1 MANNQQG
8 KGFLN
13 SKFFSSRIK
22 SANVKLFPEAALG
35 YLLGPIMALISN
47 AIINS
52 YLLRYYTDVMG
63 LGSDDW
69 AGSSLFLV
77 LLQVLSAVIIVIG
90 NIVVGKLMDKVKTKN
105 GKARPLLIA
114 SLPLIALAIFVLF
127 FAPFPWKEGA
137 LGGLILDETAAM
149 WSMIIMAVGYN
160 LYYAICYPFYYTSHS
175 ALVNLSSRNSN
186 HRGLLATVS
195 NGSVVAAAG
204 LAGMAV
210 PFFLNMLF
218 VPETMK
224 FEVKNDAGEVINT
237 IVEKFNQDTF
247 NQGGWAIN
255 SYDKM
260 ASYGNWRIFMIV
272 LIVTLLIGVVLEFLF
287 TRERITEEEFTRGET
302 KTEAKKI
309 PMSKQIAVCLRDKY
323 WWMVMVFFLL
333 YQLGGMMKNN
343 SATYF
348 STAWFGDSS
357 MAGLISII
365 GAIPTAAGMVI
376 VGIFATKF
384 GKANTIKV
392 GAFLAAAFG
401 ALSFLMYLVPSDA
414 YGAISIASFV
424 LKACG
429 TVPAMYV
436 SLALLADVLDHQEAL
451 YGFRT
456 DGFSMAVYGSIMIA
470 MTGIAN
476 GIIGGFVNA
485 AGYNSK
491 EIGLGPS
498 GAPVQNATIWLF
510 FGGEAICYLV
520 IGLIFFFMNVE
531 KFTNLDHNAIEEDQ
545 KAIALA
551 AGIEYV
557 SAADRLAAEQ
567 AQAEAEAEEYRK
579 IEFKAYCE
587 KKGLN
592 YEKEEAAFETD
603 RAEKKANADMKASQK
618 EAAKKAKLAA
628 KEAAMTEEQKAA
640 AAKKAE
646 KKAEEDAKLAAEYE
660 KMRAA
665 AKASPLH
672 I

>member
-90 NIVVGKLMDKVKTKN
+90 NLVVGKLMDKVKTKN

-114 SLPLIALAIFVLF
+114 SLPLIALAIFSLF
-127 FAPFPWKEGA
+127 FAPFPWKENT
-137 LGGLILDETAAM
+137 LGILTLDEGTAL

-218 VPETMK
+218 VPATMK
-224 FEVKNDAGEVINT
+224 KGDVILPYSQ
-237 IVEKFNQDTF
+237 EAFAE
-247 NQGGWAIN
+247 GGWAIN

-260 ASYGNWRIFMIV
+260 ASYNNWKIFMIV
-272 LIVTLLIGVVLEFLF
+272 LIVTLVIGIVIEFLF

-302 KTEAKKI
+302 KTETKKV
-309 PMSKQIAVCLRDKY
+309 PMSKQIAVCLSDKY

-365 GAIPTAAGMVI
+365 GAIPTAIGMVV

-401 ALSFLMYLVPSDA
+401 ALSFVMYLVPSDA
-414 YGAISIASFV
+414 YGVISIASFV

-476 GIIGGFVNA
+476 GIIGGLVNA
-485 AGYNSK
+485 AGYQTSVSS
-491 EIGLGPS
+491 P
-498 GAPVQNATIWLF
+498 AVQNVTIWAF

-531 KFTNLDHNAIEEDQ
+531 KFSNLDHKAIEEDQ

-587 KKGLN
+587 KKGLDF
-592 YEKEEAAFETD
+592 EKEEAAFETD

-628 KEAAMTEEQKAA
+628 KEAALTEEQKAA
-640 AAKKAE
+640 LAKKAE
-646 KKAEEDAKLAAEYE
+646 KKAAEDAALAAEYE

>member
-137 LGGLILDETAAM
+137 IPGVLVLDESAAL
-149 WSMIIMAVGYN
+149 WAMIVMAVGYN

-218 VPETMK
+218 VPATMTKGEGTIPVPYNAET
-224 FEVKNDAGEVINT
+224 FAE
-237 IVEKFNQDTF
+237 
-247 NQGGWAIN
+247 GGWAIN
-255 SYDKM
+255 TYDKM
-260 ASYGNWRIFMIV
+260 ASYNNWKIFMIV
-272 LIVTLLIGVVLEFLF
+272 LIVTLVIGVVLEFLF
-287 TRERITEEEFTRGET
+287 TRERITEEEFTRGDT
-302 KTEAKKI
+302 KTETKKI
-309 PMSKQIAVCLRDKY
+309 PMSKQIAVCLHDKY

-376 VGIFATKF
+376 VGIFATKY

-414 YGAISIASFV
+414 YGAVAIASFV

-476 GIIGGFVNA
+476 GIIGGLVNA
-485 AGYNSK
+485 AGYQTSA
-491 EIGLGPS
+491 S
-498 GAPVQNATIWLF
+498 SAAVQNATIWSF
-510 FGGEAICYLV
+510 FGGETICYLV

-531 KFTNLDHNAIEEDQ
+531 KFSNLDHKAIEEDQ

-567 AQAEAEAEEYRK
+567 AEAEAEAEEYRK

-587 KKGLN
+587 KKGLD

-646 KKAEEDAKLAAEYE
+646 KKAEEEAKLAAEYE

>member
-90 NIVVGKLMDKVKTKN
+90 NLVVGKLMDKVKTKN

-114 SLPLIALAIFVLF
+114 SLPLIALAIFSLF
-127 FAPFPWKEGA
+127 FAPFPWKENA
-137 LGGLILDETAAM
+137 LGILTLDEGTAL

-218 VPETMK
+218 VPATMK
-224 FEVKNDAGEVINT
+224 KGDVILPYSQ
-237 IVEKFNQDTF
+237 EAFAE
-247 NQGGWAIN
+247 GGWAIN

-260 ASYGNWRIFMIV
+260 ASYNNWKIFMIV
-272 LIVTLLIGVVLEFLF
+272 LIVTLVIGIVIEFLF
-287 TRERITEEEFTRGET
+287 TRERITEEEFARGET
-302 KTEAKKI
+302 KTETKKI

-365 GAIPTAAGMVI
+365 GAIPTAIGMVV

-401 ALSFLMYLVPSDA
+401 ALSFVMYLVPSDA
-414 YGAISIASFV
+414 YGVISIASFV

-476 GIIGGFVNA
+476 GIIGGLVNA
-485 AGYNSK
+485 AGYQTSVSS
-491 EIGLGPS
+491 P
-498 GAPVQNATIWLF
+498 AVQNVTIWAF

-531 KFTNLDHNAIEEDQ
+531 KFSNLDHKAIEEDQ

-567 AQAEAEAEEYRK
+567 AEAEAEAEEYRK

-587 KKGLN
+587 KKGLD

-618 EAAKKAKLAA
+618 EATRKAKLAA
-628 KEAAMTEEQKAA
+628 KEAALTEEQKAA
-640 AAKKAE
+640 LAKKAE
-646 KKAEEDAKLAAEYE
+646 KKAAEDAALAAEYE

>member
-90 NIVVGKLMDKVKTKN
+90 NLVVGKLMDKVKTKN

-114 SLPLIALAIFVLF
+114 SLPLIALAIFSLF
-127 FAPFPWKEGA
+127 FAPFPWKENT
-137 LGGLILDETAAM
+137 LGILTLDEGTAL

-218 VPETMK
+218 VPATMK
-224 FEVKNDAGEVINT
+224 KGDVILPYSQ
-237 IVEKFNQDTF
+237 EAFAE
-247 NQGGWAIN
+247 GGWAIN

-260 ASYGNWRIFMIV
+260 ASYNNWKIFMIV
-272 LIVTLLIGVVLEFLF
+272 LIVTLVIGIVIEFLF

-302 KTEAKKI
+302 KTETKKV
-309 PMSKQIAVCLRDKY
+309 PMSKQIAVCLSDKY

-365 GAIPTAAGMVI
+365 GAIPTAIGMVV

-401 ALSFLMYLVPSDA
+401 ALSFVMYLVPSDA
-414 YGAISIASFV
+414 YGVISIASFV

-476 GIIGGFVNA
+476 GIIGGLVNA
-485 AGYNSK
+485 AGYQTSVSS
-491 EIGLGPS
+491 P
-498 GAPVQNATIWLF
+498 AVQNVTIWAF

-531 KFTNLDHNAIEEDQ
+531 KFSNLDHKAIEEDQ

-567 AQAEAEAEEYRK
+567 AEAEAEAEEYRK

-587 KKGLN
+587 KKGLDF
-592 YEKEEAAFETD
+592 EKEEAAFETD

-628 KEAAMTEEQKAA
+628 KEAALTEEQKAA
-640 AAKKAE
+640 LAKKAE
-646 KKAEEDAKLAAEYE
+646 KKAAEDAALAAEYE

>member
-90 NIVVGKLMDKVKTKN
+90 NLVVGKLMDKVKTKN

-114 SLPLIALAIFVLF
+114 SLPLIALAIFSLF
-127 FAPFPWKEGA
+127 FAPFPWKENT
-137 LGGLILDETAAM
+137 LGILTLDEGTAL

-218 VPETMK
+218 VPATMK
-224 FEVKNDAGEVINT
+224 KGDVILPYSQ
-237 IVEKFNQDTF
+237 EAFAE
-247 NQGGWAIN
+247 GGWAIN

-260 ASYGNWRIFMIV
+260 ASYNNWKIFMIV
-272 LIVTLLIGVVLEFLF
+272 LIVTLVIGIVIEFLF

-302 KTEAKKI
+302 KTETKKV
-309 PMSKQIAVCLRDKY
+309 PMSKQIAVCLSDKY
-323 WWMVMVFFLL
+323 WWMVMIFFLL

-365 GAIPTAAGMVI
+365 GAIPTAIGMVV
-376 VGIFATKF
+376 VGIFATKY

-401 ALSFLMYLVPSDA
+401 ALSFVMYLVPSDA
-414 YGAISIASFV
+414 YGVISIASFV

-476 GIIGGFVNA
+476 GIIGGLVNA
-485 AGYNSK
+485 AGYQTSVSS
-491 EIGLGPS
+491 P
-498 GAPVQNATIWLF
+498 AVQNVTIWAF

-531 KFTNLDHNAIEEDQ
+531 KFSNLDHKAIEEDQ
-545 KAIALA
+545 KAIAVA

-567 AQAEAEAEEYRK
+567 AEAEAEAEEYRK

-587 KKGLN
+587 KKGLD

-628 KEAAMTEEQKAA
+628 KEAALTEEQKAA
-640 AAKKAE
+640 RAKKAE
-646 KKAEEDAKLAAEYE
+646 KKAAEDAALAAEYE

>member
-90 NIVVGKLMDKVKTKN
+90 NLVVGKLMDKVKTKN

-114 SLPLIALAIFVLF
+114 SLPLIALAIFSLF
-127 FAPFPWKEGA
+127 FAPFPWKENT
-137 LGGLILDETAAM
+137 LGILTLDEGTAL

-218 VPETMK
+218 VPATMK
-224 FEVKNDAGEVINT
+224 KGDVILPYSQ
-237 IVEKFNQDTF
+237 EAFAE
-247 NQGGWAIN
+247 GGWAIN

-260 ASYGNWRIFMIV
+260 ASYNNWKIFMIV
-272 LIVTLLIGVVLEFLF
+272 LIVTLVIGIVIEFLF

-302 KTEAKKI
+302 KTETKKV
-309 PMSKQIAVCLRDKY
+309 PMSKQIAVCLSDKY

-365 GAIPTAAGMVI
+365 GAIPTAIGMVV

-401 ALSFLMYLVPSDA
+401 ALSFVMYLVPSDA
-414 YGAISIASFV
+414 YGVISIASFV

-476 GIIGGFVNA
+476 GIIGGLVNA
-485 AGYNSK
+485 AGYQTSVSS
-491 EIGLGPS
+491 P
-498 GAPVQNATIWLF
+498 AVQNVTIWAF

-531 KFTNLDHNAIEEDQ
+531 KFSNLDHKAIEEDQ
-545 KAIALA
+545 KAIAVA

-587 KKGLN
+587 KKGLDF
-592 YEKEEAAFETD
+592 EKEEAAFETD

-628 KEAAMTEEQKAA
+628 KEAALTEEQKAA
-640 AAKKAE
+640 LAKKAE
-646 KKAEEDAKLAAEYE
+646 KKAAEDAALAAEYE

>member
-90 NIVVGKLMDKVKTKN
+90 NLVVGKLMDKVKTKN

-114 SLPLIALAIFVLF
+114 SLPLIALAIFSLF
-127 FAPFPWKEGA
+127 FAPFPWKENA
-137 LGGLILDETAAM
+137 LGILTLDEGTAL
-149 WSMIIMAVGYN
+149 WSMIVMAVGYN

-218 VPETMK
+218 VPATMK
-224 FEVKNDAGEVINT
+224 KGDLILPYSQEAFAE
-237 IVEKFNQDTF
+237 
-247 NQGGWAIN
+247 GGWAIN

-260 ASYGNWRIFMIV
+260 ASYNNWKIFMIV
-272 LIVTLLIGVVLEFLF
+272 LIVTLVIGIVIEFLF

-302 KTEAKKI
+302 KTETKKV
-309 PMSKQIAVCLRDKY
+309 PMSKQIAVCLSDKY

-348 STAWFGDSS
+348 STAWFGSS
-357 MAGLISII
+357 DMAGFISMI

-376 VGIFATKF
+376 VGIFATKY

-401 ALSFLMYLVPSDA
+401 ALSFLMYLVPSEA
-414 YGAISIASFV
+414 YGAVAIASFV

-476 GIIGGFVNA
+476 GIIGGLVNA
-485 AGYNSK
+485 AGYQTSVSS
-491 EIGLGPS
+491 P
-498 GAPVQNATIWLF
+498 AVQNVTIWAF

-531 KFTNLDHNAIEEDQ
+531 KFSNLDHKAIEEDQ
-545 KAIALA
+545 KAIAVA

-567 AQAEAEAEEYRK
+567 AEAEAEAEEYRK

-587 KKGLN
+587 KKGLD

-628 KEAAMTEEQKAA
+628 KEAALTEEQKAA
-640 AAKKAE
+640 LAKKAE
-646 KKAEEDAKLAAEYE
+646 KKAAEDAALAAEYE

>member
-63 LGSDDW
+63 LGDDSW
-69 AGSSLFLV
+69 VGSSLFLV

-137 LGGLILDETAAM
+137 IPGTLKLDESTALWA
-149 WSMIIMAVGYN
+149 MIIMAVGYN

-210 PFFLNMLF
+210 PFFLNLLF
-218 VPETMK
+218 VPATMK
-224 FEVKNDAGEVINT
+224 KGDVILP
-237 IVEKFNQDTF
+237 FNQEAF
-247 NQGGWAIN
+247 AEGGWAIN
-255 SYDKM
+255 TYDKL
-260 ASYGNWRIFMIV
+260 ASYNNWKIFMIV
-272 LIVTLLIGVVLEFLF
+272 LIVTLVIGVVLEFLF
-287 TRERITEEEFTRGET
+287 TRERITEEEFTRGDT

-348 STAWFGDSS
+348 STAWFGSS
-357 MAGLISII
+357 DMAGFISMI

-376 VGIFATKF
+376 VGIFATKY

-401 ALSFLMYLVPSDA
+401 ALSFLMYLVPSEA
-414 YGAISIASFV
+414 YGAVAIASFV

-476 GIIGGFVNA
+476 GIIGGLVNA
-485 AGYNSK
+485 AGYQTSVSS
-491 EIGLGPS
+491 PD
-498 GAPVQNATIWLF
+498 VQNVTIWVF

-531 KFTNLDHNAIEEDQ
+531 KFTNLDHKAIEDDQ

-551 AGIEYV
+551 AGVEYV

-587 KKGLN
+587 KKGLD

-646 KKAEEDAKLAAEYE
+646 KKAKEEALIAAEYE

-665 AKASPLH
+665 AKASRFH

>member
-90 NIVVGKLMDKVKTKN
+90 NLVVGKLMDKVKTKN

-114 SLPLIALAIFVLF
+114 SLPLIGLAIFVLF

-137 LGGLILDETAAM
+137 IPGILVLDETAAL
-149 WSMIIMAVGYN
+149 WAMIVMAVGYN

-218 VPETMK
+218 VPATMVKEGVVLPYSQET
-224 FEVKNDAGEVINT
+224 FA
-237 IVEKFNQDTF
+237 
-247 NQGGWAIN
+247 QGGWAIN
-255 SYDKM
+255 TYDKM
-260 ASYGNWRIFMIV
+260 ASYNNWKIFMIV
-272 LIVTLLIGVVLEFLF
+272 LIVTLVIGVVLEFLF
-287 TRERITEEEFTRGET
+287 TRERITEEEFARGET
-302 KTEAKKI
+302 KTETKKI

-348 STAWFGDSS
+348 STAWFGSS
-357 MAGLISII
+357 DMAGLISII
-365 GAIPTAAGMVI
+365 GAIPTAAGMVV

-401 ALSFLMYLVPSDA
+401 ALSFLMYLVPADA
-414 YGAISIASFV
+414 YGIVSIASFV

-456 DGFSMAVYGSIMIA
+456 GGFSMAVYGSIMIA

-476 GIIGGFVNA
+476 GIIGGLVNA
-485 AGYNSK
+485 AGYQTSASS
-491 EIGLGPS
+491 P
-498 GAPVQNATIWLF
+498 AVQNATIWSF
-510 FGGEAICYLV
+510 FGGETICYLA

-531 KFTNLDHNAIEEDQ
+531 KFSNLDHKAIEEDQ
-545 KAIALA
+545 KALALA

-567 AQAEAEAEEYRK
+567 AEAEAEAEEYRK

-587 KKGLN
+587 KKGLDF
-592 YEKEEAAFETD
+592 EKEEAAFETD

-618 EAAKKAKLAA
+618 EATKKAKLAA

-640 AAKKAE
+640 RAAKEA

-660 KMRAA
+660 KIRAA
-665 AKASPLH
+665 AKASRLH

>member
-90 NIVVGKLMDKVKTKN
+90 NLVVGKLMDKVKTKN

-114 SLPLIALAIFVLF
+114 SLPLIALAIFSLF
-127 FAPFPWKEGA
+127 FAPFPWKENA
-137 LGGLILDETAAM
+137 LGILTLDEGTAL
-149 WSMIIMAVGYN
+149 WSMIVMAVGYN

-218 VPETMK
+218 VPATMVNK
-224 FEVKNDAGEVINT
+224 DGVLWNYDQELFAN
-237 IVEKFNQDTF
+237 
-247 NQGGWAIN
+247 GGWSIN

-260 ASYGNWRIFMIV
+260 ASYNNWKIFMIV
-272 LIVTLLIGVVLEFLF
+272 LIVTLVIGIVIEFLF

-302 KTEAKKI
+302 KTETKKV
-309 PMSKQIAVCLRDKY
+309 PMSKQIAVCLSDKY

-365 GAIPTAAGMVI
+365 GAIPTAIGMVV

-401 ALSFLMYLVPSDA
+401 ALSFVMYLVPSDA
-414 YGAISIASFV
+414 YGIISIASFV

-476 GIIGGFVNA
+476 GIIGGLVNA
-485 AGYNSK
+485 AGYQTSVSS
-491 EIGLGPS
+491 P
-498 GAPVQNATIWLF
+498 AVQNVTIWAF

-531 KFTNLDHNAIEEDQ
+531 KFSNLDHKAIEEDQ
-545 KAIALA
+545 KAIAVA

-567 AQAEAEAEEYRK
+567 AEAEAEAEEYRK

-587 KKGLN
+587 KKGLD

-628 KEAAMTEEQKAA
+628 KEAALTEEQKAA
-640 AAKKAE
+640 LAKKAE
-646 KKAEEDAKLAAEYE
+646 KKAAEDAALAAEYE

>member
-90 NIVVGKLMDKVKTKN
+90 NLVVGKLMDKVKTKN

-114 SLPLIALAIFVLF
+114 SLPLIALAIFSLF
-127 FAPFPWKEGA
+127 FAPFPWKENT
-137 LGGLILDETAAM
+137 LGILTLDEGTAL

-218 VPETMK
+218 VPATMK
-224 FEVKNDAGEVINT
+224 KGDIILPFSQEAFAE
-237 IVEKFNQDTF
+237 
-247 NQGGWAIN
+247 GGWAIN

-260 ASYGNWRIFMIV
+260 ASYNNWKIFMIV
-272 LIVTLLIGVVLEFLF
+272 LIVTLVIGIVIEFLF

-302 KTEAKKI
+302 KTETKKV
-309 PMSKQIAVCLRDKY
+309 PMSKQIAVCLSDKY

-365 GAIPTAAGMVI
+365 GAIPTAIGMVV

-401 ALSFLMYLVPSDA
+401 ALSFVMYLVPSDA
-414 YGAISIASFV
+414 YGVISIASFV

-476 GIIGGFVNA
+476 GIIGGLVNA
-485 AGYNSK
+485 AGYQTSVSS
-491 EIGLGPS
+491 P
-498 GAPVQNATIWLF
+498 AVQNVTIWAF

-531 KFTNLDHNAIEEDQ
+531 KFSNLDHKAIEEDQ
-545 KAIALA
+545 KAIALS

-567 AQAEAEAEEYRK
+567 AEAEAEAEEYRK

-587 KKGLN
+587 KKGLD

-618 EAAKKAKLAA
+618 EAARKAKLAA
-628 KEAAMTEEQKAA
+628 KEAALTEEQKAA
-640 AAKKAE
+640 LAKKAE
-646 KKAEEDAKLAAEYE
+646 KKAAEDAALAAEYE

>member
-90 NIVVGKLMDKVKTKN
+90 NLVVGKLMDKVKTKN

-127 FAPFPWKEGA
+127 FAPFPWEKDSITGIVA
-137 LGGLILDETAAM
+137 LNKDAAL
-149 WSMIIMAVGYN
+149 WSMIVMAVGYN

-218 VPETMK
+218 VPATMK
-224 FEVKNDAGEVINT
+224 KGEAI
-237 IVEKFNQDTF
+237 IPFNQETF
-247 NQGGWAIN
+247 AEGGWAIN
-255 SYDKM
+255 TYDKL
-260 ASYGNWRIFMIV
+260 ASYNNWKIFMIV
-272 LIVTLLIGVVLEFLF
+272 LIVTLVIGVVLEFLF
-287 TRERITEEEFTRGET
+287 TRERITEEEFTRGDT

-365 GAIPTAAGMVI
+365 GAIPTAIGMVV

-401 ALSFLMYLVPSDA
+401 ALSFVMYLVPSDA
-414 YGAISIASFV
+414 YGVISIASFV

-476 GIIGGFVNA
+476 GIIGGLVNA
-485 AGYNSK
+485 AGYQTSVSS
-491 EIGLGPS
+491 P
-498 GAPVQNATIWLF
+498 AVQNVTIWAF

-531 KFTNLDHNAIEEDQ
+531 KFSNLDHKAIEEDQ

-587 KKGLN
+587 KKGLDF
-592 YEKEEAAFETD
+592 EKEEAAFETD

-640 AAKKAE
+640 LAKKAE
-646 KKAEEDAKLAAEYE
+646 KKAAEDAALAAEYE

>member
-69 AGSSLFLV
+69 AGSSTFLV

-90 NIVVGKLMDKVKTKN
+90 NLVVGKLMDKVKTKN

-127 FAPFPWKEGA
+127 IAPFPWGD
-137 LGGLILDETAAM
+137 GGVLNKETAL
-149 WSMIIMAVGYN
+149 WSMIVMAVGYN

-204 LAGMAV
+204 LAGMVV

-218 VPETMK
+218 VPATMK
-224 FEVKNDAGEVINT
+224 QGKDGIPEIYNA
-237 IVEKFNQDTF
+237 EKFAKGGWMIDTF
-247 NQGGWAIN
+247 
-255 SYDKM
+255 DKF
-260 ASYGNWRIFMIV
+260 ASYSNWKIFMIV
-272 LIVTLLIGVVLEFLF
+272 LIVTLVIGVILEFLF
-287 TRERITEEEFTRGET
+287 TRERITEEEFARGET

-348 STAWFGDSS
+348 SNAWFGSS
-357 MAGLISII
+357 DMAGLISII
-365 GAIPTAAGMVI
+365 GAIPTAAGMVV

-401 ALSFLMYLVPSDA
+401 ALSFLMYLVPADA
-414 YGAISIASFV
+414 YGIVSIASFV

-476 GIIGGFVNA
+476 GIISALLAG
-485 AGYNSK
+485 AGYNPNN
-491 EIGLGPS
+491 IGGP
-498 GAPVQNATIWLF
+498 AIENATIWSF
-510 FGGEAICYLV
+510 FGGETICYLI

-531 KFTNLDHNAIEEDQ
+531 KFSNLDHKAIEEDQ

-567 AQAEAEAEEYRK
+567 AEAEAEAEEYRK

-587 KKGLN
+587 KKGLD

-603 RAEKKANADMKASQK
+603 RAEKKAAADMKASQK

-628 KEAAMTEEQKAA
+628 MEAAMTEEQKAA
-640 AAKKAE
+640 RAAKEA

>member
-90 NIVVGKLMDKVKTKN
+90 NLVVGKLMDKVKTKN

-127 FAPFPWKEGA
+127 FAPFPWKAGA
-137 LGGLILDETAAM
+137 IPGILVLDEGTAL

-218 VPETMK
+218 VPATMK
-224 FEVKNDAGEVINT
+224 KGDT
-237 IVEKFNQDTF
+237 ILPFNQEAF
-247 NQGGWAIN
+247 AEGGWAIN
-255 SYDKM
+255 TYDKL
-260 ASYGNWRIFMIV
+260 ASYNNWKIFMIV
-272 LIVTLLIGVVLEFLF
+272 LIVTLVIGVVLEFLF
-287 TRERITEEEFTRGET
+287 TRERITEEEFTRGDT

-348 STAWFGDSS
+348 STAWFGSS
-357 MAGLISII
+357 DMAGLISII
-365 GAIPTAAGMVI
+365 GAIPTAIGMVV

-401 ALSFLMYLVPSDA
+401 ALSFVMYLVPSDA
-414 YGAISIASFV
+414 YGVISIASFV

-476 GIIGGFVNA
+476 GIIGGLVNA
-485 AGYNSK
+485 AGYQTSVSS
-491 EIGLGPS
+491 P
-498 GAPVQNATIWLF
+498 AVQNVTIWAF

-531 KFTNLDHNAIEEDQ
+531 KFSNLDHKAIEEDQ

-587 KKGLN
+587 KKGLDF
-592 YEKEEAAFETD
+592 EKENAAYETD

-646 KKAEEDAKLAAEYE
+646 KKAKEEALTAVEYE

-665 AKASPLH
+665 AKASRFH

>member
-90 NIVVGKLMDKVKTKN
+90 NLVVGKLMDKVKTKN

-114 SLPLIALAIFVLF
+114 SLPLIALAIFSLF
-127 FAPFPWKEGA
+127 FAPFPWKENT
-137 LGGLILDETAAM
+137 LGILTLDEGTAL

-218 VPETMK
+218 VPATMK
-224 FEVKNDAGEVINT
+224 KGDIILPFSQEAFAE
-237 IVEKFNQDTF
+237 
-247 NQGGWAIN
+247 GGWAIN

-260 ASYGNWRIFMIV
+260 ASYNNWKIFMIV
-272 LIVTLLIGVVLEFLF
+272 LIVTLVIGIVIEFLF

-302 KTEAKKI
+302 KTETKKV
-309 PMSKQIAVCLRDKY
+309 PMSKQIAVCLSDKY

-365 GAIPTAAGMVI
+365 GAIPTAIGMVV

-414 YGAISIASFV
+414 FGAIAIASFV

-476 GIIGGFVNA
+476 GIIGGLVNA
-485 AGYNSK
+485 AGYQTSASS
-491 EIGLGPS
+491 P
-498 GAPVQNATIWLF
+498 AVQNATIWSF
-510 FGGEAICYLV
+510 FGGETICYLV

-531 KFTNLDHNAIEEDQ
+531 KFSNLDHKAIEEDQ
-545 KAIALA
+545 KAIALS

-567 AQAEAEAEEYRK
+567 AEAEAEAEEYRK

-587 KKGLN
+587 KKGLD

-603 RAEKKANADMKASQK
+603 RAEKKAAADMKASQK

-640 AAKKAE
+640 RAAKEA

>member
-90 NIVVGKLMDKVKTKN
+90 NLVVGKLMDKVKTKN

-114 SLPLIALAIFVLF
+114 SLPLIALAIFSLF
-127 FAPFPWKEGA
+127 FAPFPWKENT
-137 LGGLILDETAAM
+137 LGILTLDEGTAL

-218 VPETMK
+218 VPATMK
-224 FEVKNDAGEVINT
+224 KGDVILPYSQ
-237 IVEKFNQDTF
+237 EGFAE
-247 NQGGWAIN
+247 GGWAIN

-260 ASYGNWRIFMIV
+260 ASYNNWKIFMIV
-272 LIVTLLIGVVLEFLF
+272 LIVTLVIGIVIEFLF

-302 KTEAKKI
+302 KTETKKV
-309 PMSKQIAVCLRDKY
+309 PMSKQIAVCLSDKY
-323 WWMVMVFFLL
+323 WWMVMIFFLL

-365 GAIPTAAGMVI
+365 GAIPTAIGMVV

-401 ALSFLMYLVPSDA
+401 ALSFVMYLVPSDA
-414 YGAISIASFV
+414 YGIISIASFV

-476 GIIGGFVNA
+476 GIIGGLVNA
-485 AGYNSK
+485 AGYQTSVSS
-491 EIGLGPS
+491 P
-498 GAPVQNATIWLF
+498 AVQNVTIWAF

-531 KFTNLDHNAIEEDQ
+531 KFSNLDHKAIEEDQ
-545 KAIALA
+545 KAIAVA

-567 AQAEAEAEEYRK
+567 AEAEAEAEEYRK

-587 KKGLN
+587 KKGLD

-628 KEAAMTEEQKAA
+628 KEAALTEEQKAA
-640 AAKKAE
+640 LAKKAE
-646 KKAEEDAKLAAEYE
+646 KKAAEDAALAAEYE

>member
-90 NIVVGKLMDKVKTKN
+90 NLVVGKLMDKVKTKN

-114 SLPLIALAIFVLF
+114 SLPLIALAIFSLF
-127 FAPFPWKEGA
+127 FAPFPWKENT
-137 LGGLILDETAAM
+137 LGILTLDESTAL

-218 VPETMK
+218 VPATMK
-224 FEVKNDAGEVINT
+224 KGDLILPYSQEAFAE
-237 IVEKFNQDTF
+237 
-247 NQGGWAIN
+247 GGWAIN

-260 ASYGNWRIFMIV
+260 ASYNNWKIFMIV
-272 LIVTLLIGVVLEFLF
+272 LIVTLVIGIVIEFLF

-302 KTEAKKI
+302 KTETKKV
-309 PMSKQIAVCLRDKY
+309 PMSKQIAVCLSDKY

-365 GAIPTAAGMVI
+365 GAIPTAIGMVV

-401 ALSFLMYLVPSDA
+401 ALSFVMYLVPSDA
-414 YGAISIASFV
+414 YGVISIASFV

-476 GIIGGFVNA
+476 GIIGGLVNA
-485 AGYNSK
+485 AGYQTSVSS
-491 EIGLGPS
+491 P
-498 GAPVQNATIWLF
+498 AVQNVTIWAF

-531 KFTNLDHNAIEEDQ
+531 KFSNLDHKAIEEDQ
-545 KAIALA
+545 KAIAVA

-567 AQAEAEAEEYRK
+567 AEAEAEAEEYRK

-587 KKGLN
+587 KKGLDF
-592 YEKEEAAFETD
+592 EKEEAAFETD
-603 RAEKKANADMKASQK
+603 RAEKKAAADMKASQK

-628 KEAAMTEEQKAA
+628 KEAALTEEQKAA
-640 AAKKAE
+640 LAKKAE
-646 KKAEEDAKLAAEYE
+646 KKAAEDAALAAEYE

>member
-90 NIVVGKLMDKVKTKN
+90 NLVVGKLMDKVKTKN

-114 SLPLIALAIFVLF
+114 SLPLIALAIFSLF
-127 FAPFPWKEGA
+127 FAPFPWKENT
-137 LGGLILDETAAM
+137 LGILTLDEGTAL

-218 VPETMK
+218 VPATMK
-224 FEVKNDAGEVINT
+224 KGDVILPYSQ
-237 IVEKFNQDTF
+237 EGFAE
-247 NQGGWAIN
+247 GGWAIN
-255 SYDKM
+255 SYDKL
-260 ASYGNWRIFMIV
+260 ASYNNWKIFMIV
-272 LIVTLLIGVVLEFLF
+272 LIVTLVIGIVIEFLF

-302 KTEAKKI
+302 KTETKKV
-309 PMSKQIAVCLRDKY
+309 PMSKQIAVCLSDKY

-365 GAIPTAAGMVI
+365 GAIPTAIGMVV

-401 ALSFLMYLVPSDA
+401 ALSFVMYLVPSDA
-414 YGAISIASFV
+414 YGVISIASFV

-476 GIIGGFVNA
+476 GIIGGLVNA
-485 AGYNSK
+485 AGYQTSVSS
-491 EIGLGPS
+491 P
-498 GAPVQNATIWLF
+498 AVQNVTIWAF

-531 KFTNLDHNAIEEDQ
+531 KFSNLDHKAIEEDQ
-545 KAIALA
+545 KAIAVA

-567 AQAEAEAEEYRK
+567 AEAEAEAEEYRK

-603 RAEKKANADMKASQK
+603 RAEKKAAADMKASQK

-628 KEAAMTEEQKAA
+628 MEAAMTEEQKAA
-640 AAKKAE
+640 RAAKEA

>member
-69 AGSSLFLV
+69 TGSSLFLV

-90 NIVVGKLMDKVKTKN
+90 NLVVGKLMDKVKTKN

-114 SLPLIALAIFVLF
+114 SLPLIALAIFSLF
-127 FAPFPWKEGA
+127 FAPFPWKENT
-137 LGGLILDETAAM
+137 LGILTLDEGTAL

-218 VPETMK
+218 VPATMK
-224 FEVKNDAGEVINT
+224 KGDVILPYSQ
-237 IVEKFNQDTF
+237 EAFAE
-247 NQGGWAIN
+247 GGWAIN

-260 ASYGNWRIFMIV
+260 ASYNNWKIFMIV
-272 LIVTLLIGVVLEFLF
+272 LIVTLVIGIVIEFLF

-302 KTEAKKI
+302 KTETKKV
-309 PMSKQIAVCLRDKY
+309 PMSKQIAVCLSDKY

-365 GAIPTAAGMVI
+365 GAIPTAIGMVV

-401 ALSFLMYLVPSDA
+401 ALSFVMYLVPSDA
-414 YGAISIASFV
+414 YGVISIASFV

-476 GIIGGFVNA
+476 GIIGGLVNA
-485 AGYNSK
+485 AGYQTSVSS
-491 EIGLGPS
+491 P
-498 GAPVQNATIWLF
+498 AVQNVTIWAF

-531 KFTNLDHNAIEEDQ
+531 KFSNLDHKAIEEDQ
-545 KAIALA
+545 KAIAVA

-587 KKGLN
+587 KKGLDF
-592 YEKEEAAFETD
+592 EKEEAAFETD

-628 KEAAMTEEQKAA
+628 KEAALTEEQKAA
-640 AAKKAE
+640 LAKKAE
-646 KKAEEDAKLAAEYE
+646 KKAAEDAALAAEYE

>member
-90 NIVVGKLMDKVKTKN
+90 NLVVGKLMDKVKTKN

-114 SLPLIALAIFVLF
+114 SLPLIALAIFSLF
-127 FAPFPWKEGA
+127 FAPFPWKENT
-137 LGGLILDETAAM
+137 LGILTLDEGTAL

-218 VPETMK
+218 VPATMK
-224 FEVKNDAGEVINT
+224 KGDVILPYSQ
-237 IVEKFNQDTF
+237 EAFAE
-247 NQGGWAIN
+247 GGWAIN
-255 SYDKM
+255 TYDKM
-260 ASYGNWRIFMIV
+260 ASYNNWKIFMIV
-272 LIVTLLIGVVLEFLF
+272 LIVTLVIGVVLEFLF

-302 KTEAKKI
+302 KTETKKV

-365 GAIPTAAGMVI
+365 GAIPTAIGMVV

-401 ALSFLMYLVPSDA
+401 ALSFVMYLVPSDA
-414 YGAISIASFV
+414 YGVISIASFV

-476 GIIGGFVNA
+476 GIIGGLVNA
-485 AGYNSK
+485 AGYQTSVSS
-491 EIGLGPS
+491 P
-498 GAPVQNATIWLF
+498 AVQNVTIWAF

-531 KFTNLDHNAIEEDQ
+531 KFSNLDHKAIEEDQ
-545 KAIALA
+545 KAIAVA

-587 KKGLN
+587 KKGLDF
-592 YEKEEAAFETD
+592 EKEEAAFETD

-640 AAKKAE
+640 LAKKAE
-646 KKAEEDAKLAAEYE
+646 KKAAEDAALAAEYE

>member
-63 LGSDDW
+63 LGDDSW
-69 AGSSLFLV
+69 VGSSLFLV

-90 NIVVGKLMDKVKTKN
+90 NLVVGRLMDKVKTKN

-127 FAPFPWKEGA
+127 FAPFPWSEGA
-137 LGGLILDETAAM
+137 IPGTLKLDTNTAL
-149 WSMIIMAVGYN
+149 WSMIVMAVGYN

-218 VPETMK
+218 VPATMK
-224 FEVKNDAGEVINT
+224 KGDVISP
-237 IVEKFNQDTF
+237 FNQELF
-247 NQGGWAIN
+247 AEGGWAIN
-255 SYDKM
+255 TYDKL
-260 ASYGNWRIFMIV
+260 ASYNNWKIFMIV

-287 TRERITEEEFTRGET
+287 TRERITEEEFTRGDT
-302 KTEAKKI
+302 KTETKKI
-309 PMSKQIAVCLRDKY
+309 PMSKQIAVCLHDKY

-348 STAWFGDSS
+348 STAWFGSS
-357 MAGLISII
+357 DMAGLISII

-376 VGIFATKF
+376 VGIFATKY

-414 YGAISIASFV
+414 YGAVAIASFV

-476 GIIGGFVNA
+476 GIIGGLVNA
-485 AGYNSK
+485 AGYQTSVSS
-491 EIGLGPS
+491 P
-498 GAPVQNATIWLF
+498 AVQNVTIWVF

-531 KFTNLDHNAIEEDQ
+531 KFSNLDHNAIEEDQ

-587 KKGLN
+587 KKGLD

-646 KKAEEDAKLAAEYE
+646 KKAKEDALIAVEYE

-665 AKASPLH
+665 AKASRFH

>member
-90 NIVVGKLMDKVKTKN
+90 NLVVGKLMDKVKTKN

-114 SLPLIALAIFVLF
+114 SLPLIALAIFSLF

-137 LGGLILDETAAM
+137 IPGVLTLDEGTAL

-218 VPETMK
+218 VPATMK
-224 FEVKNDAGEVINT
+224 KDGVIKGFDQ
-237 IVEKFNQDTF
+237 ELFAE
-247 NQGGWAIN
+247 GGWAIN

-260 ASYGNWRIFMIV
+260 ASYNNWKIFMIV
-272 LIVTLLIGVVLEFLF
+272 LIVTLVIGIVIEFLF

-302 KTEAKKI
+302 KTEAKKV
-309 PMSKQIAVCLRDKY
+309 PMSKQIAVCLKDKY

-365 GAIPTAAGMVI
+365 GAIPTAIGMVV

-401 ALSFLMYLVPSDA
+401 ALSFVMYLVPSDA
-414 YGAISIASFV
+414 YGVISIASFV

-476 GIIGGFVNA
+476 GIIGGLVNA
-485 AGYNSK
+485 AGYQTSVSS
-491 EIGLGPS
+491 P
-498 GAPVQNATIWLF
+498 AVQNVTIWAF

-531 KFTNLDHNAIEEDQ
+531 KFSNLDHKAIEEDQ

-587 KKGLN
+587 KKGLDF
-592 YEKEEAAFETD
+592 EKEEAAFETD

-628 KEAAMTEEQKAA
+628 KEAALTEEQKAA
-640 AAKKAE
+640 LAKKAE
-646 KKAEEDAKLAAEYE
+646 KKAAEDAALAAEYE

>member
-63 LGSDDW
+63 LGDDSW
-69 AGSSLFLV
+69 VGSSLFLV

-90 NIVVGKLMDKVKTKN
+90 NLVVGRLMDKVKTKN

-127 FAPFPWKEGA
+127 FAPFPWSEGA
-137 LGGLILDETAAM
+137 IPGTLKLDTNTAL
-149 WSMIIMAVGYN
+149 WSMIVMAVGYN

-218 VPETMK
+218 VPATMK
-224 FEVKNDAGEVINT
+224 KGDI
-237 IVEKFNQDTF
+237 ILPFNQEAF
-247 NQGGWAIN
+247 AEGGWAIN
-255 SYDKM
+255 TYDKL
-260 ASYGNWRIFMIV
+260 ASYNNWKIFMIV

-287 TRERITEEEFTRGET
+287 TRERITEEEFTRGDT
-302 KTEAKKI
+302 KTETKKI
-309 PMSKQIAVCLRDKY
+309 PMSKQIAVCLHDKY

-348 STAWFGDSS
+348 STAWFGSS
-357 MAGLISII
+357 DMAGLISII

-376 VGIFATKF
+376 VGIFATKY

-414 YGAISIASFV
+414 YGAVAIASFV

-429 TVPAMYV
+429 PVPATYV

-476 GIIGGFVNA
+476 GIIGGLVNA
-485 AGYNSK
+485 AGYQTSVSS
-491 EIGLGPS
+491 P
-498 GAPVQNATIWLF
+498 AVQNVTIWVF
-510 FGGEAICYLV
+510 FGGEAICYFV

-531 KFTNLDHNAIEEDQ
+531 KFSNLDHNAIEEDQ

-587 KKGLN
+587 KKGLD

-646 KKAEEDAKLAAEYE
+646 KKAKEEALIAVEYE

-665 AKASPLH
+665 AKASRFH

>member
-90 NIVVGKLMDKVKTKN
+90 NLVVGKLMDKVKTKN

-114 SLPLIALAIFVLF
+114 SLPLIALAIFSLF
-127 FAPFPWKEGA
+127 FAPFPWKENT
-137 LGGLILDETAAM
+137 LGILTLDEGTAL

-218 VPETMK
+218 VPATMK
-224 FEVKNDAGEVINT
+224 KGDVILPYSQ
-237 IVEKFNQDTF
+237 EAFAE
-247 NQGGWAIN
+247 GGWAIN

-260 ASYGNWRIFMIV
+260 ASYNNWKIFMIV
-272 LIVTLLIGVVLEFLF
+272 LIVTLVIGIVIEFLF

-302 KTEAKKI
+302 KTETKKV
-309 PMSKQIAVCLRDKY
+309 PMSKQIAVCLSDKY

-365 GAIPTAAGMVI
+365 GAIPTAIGMVV

-401 ALSFLMYLVPSDA
+401 ALSFVMYLVPSDA
-414 YGAISIASFV
+414 YGVISIASFV

-476 GIIGGFVNA
+476 GIIGGLVNA
-485 AGYNSK
+485 AGYQTSVSS
-491 EIGLGPS
+491 P
-498 GAPVQNATIWLF
+498 AVQNVTIWAF

-531 KFTNLDHNAIEEDQ
+531 KFTNLDHKAIEDDQ

-587 KKGLN
+587 KKGLDF
-592 YEKEEAAFETD
+592 EKENAAYETD

-646 KKAEEDAKLAAEYE
+646 KKAKEEALTAVEYE

-665 AKASPLH
+665 AKASRFH

>member
-69 AGSSLFLV
+69 AGSSTFLV

-137 LGGLILDETAAM
+137 IPGILVLDESAAL
-149 WSMIIMAVGYN
+149 WAMIVMAVGYN

-218 VPETMK
+218 VPATMIKGEGTIPQAYDAEK
-224 FEVKNDAGEVINT
+224 FAEGGWSINT
-237 IVEKFNQDTF
+237 
-247 NQGGWAIN
+247 
-255 SYDKM
+255 YDKI
-260 ASYGNWRIFMIV
+260 ASYNNWKIFMIV
-272 LIVTLLIGVVLEFLF
+272 LIVTLVIGVVLEFLF
-287 TRERITEEEFTRGET
+287 TRERITEEEFARGDT

-309 PMSKQIAVCLRDKY
+309 PMSKQIAVCLKDKY

-401 ALSFLMYLVPSDA
+401 ALSFLMYVVPSDA
-414 YGAISIASFV
+414 YGAIAIASFV

-476 GIIGGFVNA
+476 GIIGGLVNA
-485 AGYNSK
+485 AGYQTSASS
-491 EIGLGPS
+491 P
-498 GAPVQNATIWLF
+498 AVQNATIWSF
-510 FGGEAICYLV
+510 FGGETICYLA

-531 KFTNLDHNAIEEDQ
+531 KFSNLDHKAIEEDQ
-545 KAIALA
+545 KALALA

-587 KKGLN
+587 KKGLD

-618 EAAKKAKLAA
+618 EATKKAKLAA
-628 KEAAMTEEQKAA
+628 MEAAMTEEQKAA
-640 AAKKAE
+640 RAAKAE

>member
-90 NIVVGKLMDKVKTKN
+90 NLVVGKLMDKVKTKN

-114 SLPLIALAIFVLF
+114 SLPLIALAIFSLF
-127 FAPFPWKEGA
+127 FAPFPWKENT
-137 LGGLILDETAAM
+137 LGILTLDEGTAL

-218 VPETMK
+218 VPATMK
-224 FEVKNDAGEVINT
+224 KGDVILPYSQ
-237 IVEKFNQDTF
+237 EAFAE
-247 NQGGWAIN
+247 GGWAIN

-260 ASYGNWRIFMIV
+260 ASYNNWKIFMIV
-272 LIVTLLIGVVLEFLF
+272 LIVTLVIGIVIEFLF

-302 KTEAKKI
+302 KTETKKV
-309 PMSKQIAVCLRDKY
+309 PMSKQIAVCLSDKY

-365 GAIPTAAGMVI
+365 GAIPTAIGMVV

-401 ALSFLMYLVPSDA
+401 ALSFVMYLVPSDA
-414 YGAISIASFV
+414 YGVISIASFV

-476 GIIGGFVNA
+476 GIIGGLVNA
-485 AGYNSK
+485 AGYQTSVSS
-491 EIGLGPS
+491 P
-498 GAPVQNATIWLF
+498 AVQNVTIWAF

-531 KFTNLDHNAIEEDQ
+531 KFSNLDHKAIEEDQ
-545 KAIALA
+545 KAIAVA

-567 AQAEAEAEEYRK
+567 AEAEAEAEEYRK

-587 KKGLN
+587 KKGLDF
-592 YEKEEAAFETD
+592 EKEEAAFETD

-628 KEAAMTEEQKAA
+628 KEAALTEEQKAA
-640 AAKKAE
+640 LAKKAE
-646 KKAEEDAKLAAEYE
+646 KKAAEDAALAAEYE

>member
-90 NIVVGKLMDKVKTKN
+90 NLVVGKLMDKVKTKN

-114 SLPLIALAIFVLF
+114 SLPLIALAIFSLF
-127 FAPFPWKEGA
+127 FAPFPWKENT
-137 LGGLILDETAAM
+137 LGILTLDEGTAL

-218 VPETMK
+218 VPATMK
-224 FEVKNDAGEVINT
+224 KGDVILPYSQ
-237 IVEKFNQDTF
+237 EAFAE
-247 NQGGWAIN
+247 GGWAIN

-260 ASYGNWRIFMIV
+260 ASYNNWKIFMIV
-272 LIVTLLIGVVLEFLF
+272 LIVTLVIGIVIEFLF

-302 KTEAKKI
+302 KTETKKV
-309 PMSKQIAVCLRDKY
+309 PMSKQIAVCLSDKY

-365 GAIPTAAGMVI
+365 GAIPTAIGMVV

-401 ALSFLMYLVPSDA
+401 ALSFVMYLVPSDA
-414 YGAISIASFV
+414 YGVISIASFV

-476 GIIGGFVNA
+476 GIIGGLVNA
-485 AGYNSK
+485 AGYQTSVSS
-491 EIGLGPS
+491 P
-498 GAPVQNATIWLF
+498 AVQNVTIWAF

-531 KFTNLDHNAIEEDQ
+531 KFSNLDHKAIEEDQ
-545 KAIALA
+545 KAIAVA

-587 KKGLN
+587 KKGLDF
-592 YEKEEAAFETD
+592 EKEEAAFEAD

-628 KEAAMTEEQKAA
+628 KEAALTEEQKAA
-640 AAKKAE
+640 LAKKAE
-646 KKAEEDAKLAAEYE
+646 KKAAEDAALAAEYE

>member
-69 AGSSLFLV
+69 AGSSTFLV

-90 NIVVGKLMDKVKTKN
+90 NLVVGKLMDKVKTKN

-114 SLPLIALAIFVLF
+114 SLPLIALAIFSLF
-127 FAPFPWKEGA
+127 FAPFPWKENT
-137 LGGLILDETAAM
+137 LGILTLDEGTAL

-218 VPETMK
+218 VPATMK
-224 FEVKNDAGEVINT
+224 KGDLILPYSQEAFAE
-237 IVEKFNQDTF
+237 
-247 NQGGWAIN
+247 GGWAIN

-260 ASYGNWRIFMIV
+260 ASYNNWKIFMIV
-272 LIVTLLIGVVLEFLF
+272 LIVTLVIGIVIEFLF

-302 KTEAKKI
+302 KTETKKV
-309 PMSKQIAVCLRDKY
+309 PMSKQIAVCLSDKY

-365 GAIPTAAGMVI
+365 GAIPTAIGMVV

-401 ALSFLMYLVPSDA
+401 ALSFVMYLVPSDA
-414 YGAISIASFV
+414 YGVISIASFV

-476 GIIGGFVNA
+476 GIIGGLVNA
-485 AGYNSK
+485 AGYQTSVSS
-491 EIGLGPS
+491 P
-498 GAPVQNATIWLF
+498 AVQNVTIWAF

-531 KFTNLDHNAIEEDQ
+531 KFSNLDHKAIEEDQ
-545 KAIALA
+545 KAIAVA

-567 AQAEAEAEEYRK
+567 AEAEAEAEEYRK

-587 KKGLN
+587 KKGLDF
-592 YEKEEAAFETD
+592 EKEEAAFETD

-628 KEAAMTEEQKAA
+628 KEAALTEEQKAA
-640 AAKKAE
+640 LAKKAE
-646 KKAEEDAKLAAEYE
+646 KKAAEDAALAAEYE

>member
-22 SANVKLFPEAALG
+22 SANVKLFPETALG

-47 AIINS
+47 AIINT

-63 LGSDDW
+63 LGRDDW

-127 FAPFPWKEGA
+127 FAPFPWAEEGGVLKLNKDTA
-137 LGGLILDETAAM
+137 LV
-149 WSMIIMAVGYN
+149 SMIVMAVGYN

-186 HRGLLATVS
+186 HRGLLATAS
-195 NGSVVAAAG
+195 NGSIVGAAG
-204 LAGMAV
+204 LAGMV
-210 PFFLNMLF
+210 MPFFLNLLL
-218 VPETMK
+218 VPEK
-224 FEVKNDAGEVINT
+224 ISKNGVVADFTPERWAE
-237 IVEKFNQDTF
+237 E
-247 NQGGWAIN
+247 GWAIETYN
-255 SYDKM
+255 QV
-260 ASYGNWRIFMIV
+260 ASYHNWKIFMIV
-272 LIVTLLIGVVLEFLF
+272 LIVTLVIGVVLEFLF
-287 TRERITEEEFTRGET
+287 TRERITEEEFARGET

-309 PMSKQIAVCLRDKY
+309 PMSKQIAVCMKDKY
-323 WWMVMVFFLL
+323 WWMVMIFFFL

-348 STAWFGDSS
+348 SVAWFGTAD
-357 MAGLISII
+357 MAGTISMI
-365 GAIPTAAGMVI
+365 GALPTIVGMVVIGII
-376 VGIFATKF
+376 VAKH

-401 ALSFLMYLVPSDA
+401 ALSFLMYLTGSGVDA
-414 YGAISIASFV
+414 TASKAIAIASFA

-436 SLALLADVLDHQEAL
+436 SLALLSDVLDHQEAL

-470 MTGIAN
+470 MTGVAN
-476 GIIGGFVNA
+476 GIISGLLSA
-485 AGYNSK
+485 AGYGNVLNSDPA
-491 EIGLGPS
+491 I
-498 GAPVQNATIWLF
+498 QNVTIWAF
-510 FGGEAICYLV
+510 FGGETICYLA

-531 KFTNLDHNAIEEDQ
+531 KFSNLDHKAIEDDQ

-567 AQAEAEAEEYRK
+567 AEAEAEAEEYRK
-579 IEFKAYCE
+579 IEFKAYCQ
-587 KKGLN
+587 KKGLD

-640 AAKKAE
+640 LAKKAE
-646 KKAEEDAKLAAEYE
+646 KKAAEDAALAAEYE

>member
-90 NIVVGKLMDKVKTKN
+90 NLVVGKLMDKVKTKN

-114 SLPLIALAIFVLF
+114 SLPLIALAIFSLF
-127 FAPFPWKEGA
+127 FAPFPWKENA
-137 LGGLILDETAAM
+137 LGILTLDEGTAL

-218 VPETMK
+218 VPATMK
-224 FEVKNDAGEVINT
+224 KGDVILPYSQ
-237 IVEKFNQDTF
+237 EAFAE
-247 NQGGWAIN
+247 GGWAIN

-260 ASYGNWRIFMIV
+260 ASYNNWKIFMIV
-272 LIVTLLIGVVLEFLF
+272 LIVTLVIGIVIEFLF

-302 KTEAKKI
+302 KTETKKV
-309 PMSKQIAVCLRDKY
+309 PMSKQIAVCLSDKY

-365 GAIPTAAGMVI
+365 GAIPTAAGMVV
-376 VGIFATKF
+376 VGIFATKY

-414 YGAISIASFV
+414 YGVISIASFV

-476 GIIGGFVNA
+476 GIIGGLVNA
-485 AGYNSK
+485 AGYQTSVSS
-491 EIGLGPS
+491 P
-498 GAPVQNATIWLF
+498 AVQNVTIWAF

-531 KFTNLDHNAIEEDQ
+531 KFSNLDHKAIEEDQ
-545 KAIALA
+545 KAIAVA

-567 AQAEAEAEEYRK
+567 AEAEAEAEEYRK

-587 KKGLN
+587 KKGLD

-628 KEAAMTEEQKAA
+628 KEAALTEEQKAA
-640 AAKKAE
+640 LAKKAE
-646 KKAEEDAKLAAEYE
+646 KKAAEDAALAAEYE

>member
-90 NIVVGKLMDKVKTKN
+90 NLVVGKLMDKVKTKN

-127 FAPFPWKEGA
+127 FAPFQWEKDSITGLVVLNKDAA
-137 LGGLILDETAAM
+137 L
-149 WSMIIMAVGYN
+149 WSMIVMAVGYN

-218 VPETMK
+218 VPATMVNK
-224 FEVKNDAGEVINT
+224 DGVLWNYDQELFAN
-237 IVEKFNQDTF
+237 
-247 NQGGWAIN
+247 GGWSIN

-260 ASYGNWRIFMIV
+260 ASYNNWKIFMIV
-272 LIVTLLIGVVLEFLF
+272 LIVTLVIGIVIEFLF

-302 KTEAKKI
+302 KTETKKV
-309 PMSKQIAVCLRDKY
+309 PMSKQIAVCLSDKY

-365 GAIPTAAGMVI
+365 GAIPTAIGMVV

-401 ALSFLMYLVPSDA
+401 ALSFVMYLVPSDA
-414 YGAISIASFV
+414 YGIISIASFV

-476 GIIGGFVNA
+476 GIIGGLVNA
-485 AGYNSK
+485 AGYQTSVSS
-491 EIGLGPS
+491 P
-498 GAPVQNATIWLF
+498 AVQNVTIWAF

-531 KFTNLDHNAIEEDQ
+531 KFSNLDHKAIEEDQ
-545 KAIALA
+545 KAIAVA

-587 KKGLN
+587 KKGLD

-628 KEAAMTEEQKAA
+628 KEAALTEEQKAA
-640 AAKKAE
+640 LAKKAE
-646 KKAEEDAKLAAEYE
+646 KKAAEDAALAAEYE

>member
-90 NIVVGKLMDKVKTKN
+90 NLVVGKLMDKVKTKN

-114 SLPLIALAIFVLF
+114 SLPLIALAIFSLF
-127 FAPFPWKEGA
+127 FAPFPWKENT
-137 LGGLILDETAAM
+137 LGILTLDEGTAL

-218 VPETMK
+218 VPATMK
-224 FEVKNDAGEVINT
+224 KGDLILPYSQEAFAE
-237 IVEKFNQDTF
+237 
-247 NQGGWAIN
+247 GGWAIN

-260 ASYGNWRIFMIV
+260 ASYNNWKIFMIV
-272 LIVTLLIGVVLEFLF
+272 LIVTLVIGIVIEFLF

-302 KTEAKKI
+302 KTETKKV
-309 PMSKQIAVCLRDKY
+309 PMSKQIAVCLSDKY

-365 GAIPTAAGMVI
+365 GAIPTAIGMVV

-401 ALSFLMYLVPSDA
+401 ALSFVMYLVPSDA
-414 YGAISIASFV
+414 YGVISIASFV

-476 GIIGGFVNA
+476 GIIGGLVNA
-485 AGYNSK
+485 AGYQTSVSS
-491 EIGLGPS
+491 P
-498 GAPVQNATIWLF
+498 AVQNVTIWAF

-531 KFTNLDHNAIEEDQ
+531 KFSNLDHKAIEEDQ

-587 KKGLN
+587 KKGLDF
-592 YEKEEAAFETD
+592 EKEEAAFETD

-628 KEAAMTEEQKAA
+628 KEAALTEEQKAA
-640 AAKKAE
+640 LAKKAE
-646 KKAEEDAKLAAEYE
+646 KKAAEDAALAAEYE

>member
-90 NIVVGKLMDKVKTKN
+90 NLVVGKLMDKVKTKN

-114 SLPLIALAIFVLF
+114 SLPLIALAIFSLF
-127 FAPFPWKEGA
+127 FAPFPWKENT
-137 LGGLILDETAAM
+137 LGILTLDEGTAL

-218 VPETMK
+218 VPATMK
-224 FEVKNDAGEVINT
+224 KGDVILPYSQ
-237 IVEKFNQDTF
+237 EGFAE
-247 NQGGWAIN
+247 GGWAIN

-260 ASYGNWRIFMIV
+260 ASYNNWKIFMIV
-272 LIVTLLIGVVLEFLF
+272 LIVTLVIGIVIEFLF

-302 KTEAKKI
+302 KTETKKV
-309 PMSKQIAVCLRDKY
+309 PMSKQIAVCLSDKY
-323 WWMVMVFFLL
+323 WWMVMIFFLL

-365 GAIPTAAGMVI
+365 GAIPTAIGMVV
-376 VGIFATKF
+376 VGIFATKY

-401 ALSFLMYLVPSDA
+401 ALSFVMYLVPSDA
-414 YGAISIASFV
+414 YGVISIASFV

-476 GIIGGFVNA
+476 GIIGGLVNA
-485 AGYNSK
+485 AGYQTSVSS
-491 EIGLGPS
+491 P
-498 GAPVQNATIWLF
+498 AVQNVTIWAF

-531 KFTNLDHNAIEEDQ
+531 KFSNLDHKAIEEDQ
-545 KAIALA
+545 KAIAVA

-567 AQAEAEAEEYRK
+567 AEAEAEAEEYRK

-587 KKGLN
+587 KKGLD

-628 KEAAMTEEQKAA
+628 KEAALTEEQKAA
-640 AAKKAE
+640 RAKKAE
-646 KKAEEDAKLAAEYE
+646 KKAAEDAALAAEYE

>member
-90 NIVVGKLMDKVKTKN
+90 NLVVGKLMDKVKTKN

-114 SLPLIALAIFVLF
+114 SLPLIALAIFSLF
-127 FAPFPWKEGA
+127 FAPFPWKENA
-137 LGGLILDETAAM
+137 LGILTLDEGTAL

-218 VPETMK
+218 VPATMK
-224 FEVKNDAGEVINT
+224 KDGAILPYDQELFSK
-237 IVEKFNQDTF
+237 
-247 NQGGWAIN
+247 GGWAIN
-255 SYDKM
+255 TYDKM
-260 ASYGNWRIFMIV
+260 ASYNNWKIFMIV
-272 LIVTLLIGVVLEFLF
+272 LIVTLVIGIVIEFLF

-302 KTEAKKI
+302 KTETKKV
-309 PMSKQIAVCLRDKY
+309 PMSKQIAVCLSDKY

-365 GAIPTAAGMVI
+365 GAIPTAIGMVV

-401 ALSFLMYLVPSDA
+401 ALSFVMYLVPSDA
-414 YGAISIASFV
+414 YGVISIASFV

-476 GIIGGFVNA
+476 GIIGGLVNA
-485 AGYNSK
+485 AGYQTSVSS
-491 EIGLGPS
+491 P
-498 GAPVQNATIWLF
+498 AVQNVTIWAF

-531 KFTNLDHNAIEEDQ
+531 KFSNLDHKAIEEDQ
-545 KAIALA
+545 KAIAVA

-587 KKGLN
+587 KKGLDF
-592 YEKEEAAFETD
+592 EKENAAYETD

-628 KEAAMTEEQKAA
+628 KEAALTEEQKAA
-640 AAKKAE
+640 LAKKAE
-646 KKAEEDAKLAAEYE
+646 KKAAEDAALAAEYE

>member
-69 AGSSLFLV
+69 TGSSLFLV

-90 NIVVGKLMDKVKTKN
+90 NLVVGKLMDKVKTKN

-114 SLPLIALAIFVLF
+114 SLPLIALAIFSLF
-127 FAPFPWKEGA
+127 FAPFPWKENT
-137 LGGLILDETAAM
+137 LGILTLDEGTAL

-218 VPETMK
+218 VPATMK
-224 FEVKNDAGEVINT
+224 KGDVILPYSQ
-237 IVEKFNQDTF
+237 EAFAE
-247 NQGGWAIN
+247 GGWAIN

-260 ASYGNWRIFMIV
+260 ASYNNWKIFMIV
-272 LIVTLLIGVVLEFLF
+272 LIVTLVIGIVIEFLF

-302 KTEAKKI
+302 KTETKKV
-309 PMSKQIAVCLRDKY
+309 PMSKQIAVCLSDKY

-365 GAIPTAAGMVI
+365 GAIPTAIGMVV

-401 ALSFLMYLVPSDA
+401 ALSFVMYLVPSDA
-414 YGAISIASFV
+414 YGVISIASFV

-476 GIIGGFVNA
+476 GIIGGLVNA
-485 AGYNSK
+485 AGYQTSVSS
-491 EIGLGPS
+491 P
-498 GAPVQNATIWLF
+498 AVQNVTIWAF

-531 KFTNLDHNAIEEDQ
+531 KFSNLDHKAIEEDQ

-587 KKGLN
+587 KKGLDF
-592 YEKEEAAFETD
+592 EKEEAAFETD

-628 KEAAMTEEQKAA
+628 KEAALTEEQKAA
-640 AAKKAE
+640 LAKKAE
-646 KKAEEDAKLAAEYE
+646 KKAAEDAALAAEYE